1 MSKKPKAAEESAFQI
16 IRTEGWQSYQNRKAD
31 QNDEIKR
38 QRKIEKVEIVSG
50 KQSFFIDPPPVLN
63 ILPDPPVPGIG
74 GSPVRTL
81 SRLAVERTLR
91 PIAIAYPRDGEWWLE
106 MWLDEN
112 EGVVSLGSKTNV
124 FDMIVQATRLVRTK
138 TVHIE
143 DLRGLPINLV
153 EGLAKRDL
161 KVVLSIHDFTLFCR
175 RSQLIEAS
183 TGKFCGYC
191 QDMDRCARCL
201 RSIDPERRYPQT
213 DYRRAATGAMQSA
226 RVLIYPSVFLKGQYQ
241 TLVRRRQVGK
251 KEIVMAPA
259 LPRPETPT
267 KFGPDR
273 PNVAFVGGATVANGA
288 ALVVPTM
295 DRVRSRL
302 SKVTGFVYGHG
313 APEIFRHFGKSK
325 GVRVRGYYQQ
335 GTLASIFAR
344 DSIKVAVLP
353 SIWPE
358 GYGLV
363 ADECLAAGVPV
374 ITFEHGAV
382 ADRLVFWKVGGVVE
396 LSEGA
401 DGLARSILEHLA
413 QPRKV
418 PDGVIKT
425 IPQIDRAAKKYRD
438 IYRALKYVD

>member
-1 MSKKPKAAEESAFQI
+1 MSKKPKAAGDSAFQI

-31 QNDEIKR
+31 EKEEVKR
-38 QRKIEKVEIVSG
+38 QKNIEKVEVIGG

-63 ILPDPPVPGIG
+63 ILPNPPVPGIG

-91 PIAIAYPRDGEWWLE
+91 PMAIAFPRDGEWWLE

-112 EGVVSLGSKTNV
+112 EGILSLGSKTNV
-124 FDMIVQATRLVRTK
+124 FDMIVQAARLVRTK

-143 DLRGLPINLV
+143 DLRGLPMNLA

-175 RSQLIEAS
+175 RPELIEAS
-183 TGKFCGYC
+183 TGRFCGYC
-191 QDMDRCARCL
+191 DDMDRCTKCL

-213 DYRRAATGAMQSA
+213 DYRRAAIGALNSA
-226 RVLIYPSVFLKGQYQ
+226 RVLIYPSVFLKGQYE
-241 TLVRRRQVGK
+241 TLFRRRHAGQ
-251 KEIVMAPA
+251 KELVMAPA
-259 LPRPETPT
+259 VPRPEEPE
-267 KFGPDR
+267 KFGPER
-273 PNVAFVGGATVANGA
+273 PNVAFVGGASVPNGA

-302 SKVTGFVYGHG
+302 SKATGLVYGQG
-313 APEIFRHFGKSK
+313 VPEIFRHFGKSK
-325 GVRVRGYYQQ
+325 GVRVRGYYRQ
-335 GTLASIFAR
+335 GTLASLFAR

-374 ITFEHGAV
+374 ITFEGGAV
-382 ADRLVFWKVGGVVE
+382 ADRLVFRKVGGVVE

-401 DGLARSILEHLA
+401 DGLARSILEHLSR
-413 QPRKV
+413 PRKV

-425 IPQIDRAAKKYRD
+425 IPQINRAAKKYRD
-438 IYRALKYVD
+438 LYRALKYVD